1 MKVYI
6 INSITKSYILNI
18 KIRSLVTEYALLV
31 KLVDRT
37 SSVHS
42 FNPYAYFGH
51 SWSYF
56 DIQNLRLVIL
66 YLLLFVTYWFLLC
79 ANLIK
84 IRSCTSS
91 LLICCSV
98 GDLLRHISKEEQV
111 RDLILIRL
119 VFYLCQILHQI
130 NDHFTLFFFII
141 CQNKRK
147 KQINCSKC
155 NNLIILHD
163 INFPALH
170 LKVNFFLTLLFFLN
184 LWFTPHDLL

>member
-18 KIRSLVTEYALLV
+18 KIRPLVTEYALMI

-37 SSVHS
+37 SSAHS
-42 FNPYAYFGH
+42 FNPISVKFY
-51 SWSYF
+51 
-56 DIQNLRLVIL
+56 
-66 YLLLFVTYWFLLC
+66 
-79 ANLIK
+79 IK
-84 IRSCTSS
+84 LTI
-91 LLICCSV
+91 
-98 GDLLRHISKEEQV
+98 
-111 RDLILIRL
+111 
-119 VFYLCQILHQI
+119 ILHY
-130 NDHFTLFFFII
+130 FFFII

-170 LKVNFFLTLLFFLN
+170 LKIKFSLTLLFFLN
-184 LWFTPHDLL
+184 LWFTPHDL